1 VIPPNALTT
10 PIMAF
15 SRVRE
20 WLEAPLDESSED
32 PPDPGTPVI
41 VVTVV
46 ISKAGSMWSA
56 KSEYG
61 EDKSV

>member
-1 VIPPNALTT
+1 VIPPNAVTT

-20 WLEAPLDESSED
+20 WFEAPPDDPSED
-32 PPDPGTPVI
+32 PPDPGIPVV

-46 ISKAGSMWSA
+46 ISKAALMWSA

-61 EDKSV
+61 EGKSV

>member
-1 VIPPNALTT
+1 MIPPNALTT

-20 WLEAPLDESSED
+20 WFEAPPDEPSED
-32 PPDPGTPVI
+32 PPDPGIPVV

-46 ISKAGSMWSA
+46 ISKVGLTWIA